1 MSERIRYTLADLED
15 MTDDTITPAIAG
27 DVLGCTG
34 FLIGKMCQ
42 NEPEKVPFPFI
53 CIGRKTIIP
62 RLGFIRWAE
71 GRQTERY
78 YVPAAASAGMKVEPG
93 DMILVPGSGRP
104 MTTADMMGRG

>member
-1 MSERIRYTLADLED
+1 MADRYTLADVRA
-15 MTDDTITPAIAG
+15 MNGDTITPQIAG

-62 RLGFIRWAE
+62 RAGFIRWMDFKR
-71 GRQTERY
+71 G
-78 YVPAAASAGMKVEPG
+78 GG
-93 DMILVPGSGRP
+93 D
-104 MTTADMMGRG
+104 AD